1 MVLNGIVSILR
12 HLERQ
17 ANQWSVDLGLSNSSF
32 FYIVGQ
38 SKEANNIATEFI
50 MYGVVK
56 LEFMKITIC

>member
-1 MVLNGIVSILR
+1 M
-12 HLERQ
+12 
-17 ANQWSVDLGLSNSSF
+17 VDLGLSNSSF
-32 FYIVGQ
+32 FYIVSQ